1 MLELDECLEVA
12 RKIKDIEDDIL
23 ELESRTM
30 SPKNQIITNMPKG
43 GGSQDSGQ
51 DRYLIKLEKLQA
63 RKNYWCATLNS
74 KWNIAKLALIN
85 HANVKDTRTFEL
97 LKLRFYYGYPW
108 KKCAAR
114 MSEKHSTEN
123 WNINKCFR
131 VYRSVLYKNDHKY

>member
-1 MLELDECLEVA
+1 MLELDECLKVV

-63 RKNYWCATLNS
+63 QKNYWCGILNS
-74 KWNIAKLALIN
+74 KWNIAKLVLIN
-85 HANVKDTRTFEL
+85 SANVKDVRTFEL

-108 KKCAAR
+108 KVCAAK
-114 MSEKHSTEN
+114 MKKEHPEEK

-131 VYRSVLYKNDHKY
+131 EYRNIMHKLNHRN